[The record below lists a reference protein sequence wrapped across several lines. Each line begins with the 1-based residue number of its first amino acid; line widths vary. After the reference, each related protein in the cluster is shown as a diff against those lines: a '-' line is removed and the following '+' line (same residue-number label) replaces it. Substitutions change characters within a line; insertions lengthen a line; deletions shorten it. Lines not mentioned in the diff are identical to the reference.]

1 MEDEMPEMDKFEEWW
16 VTPQA
21 WCNVKEMCRTA
32 FWAGH
37 NARGLVAE
45 QLAEA
50 DRAGR
55 LEAERDMLLE
65 RLELAPSL
73 DVAFLDYQAWR
84 EQNRVPLVA
93 QQETP

>member
-1 MEDEMPEMDKFEEWW
+1 MPEMDKFEEWW
-16 VTPQA
+16 VTSQA

-32 FWAGH
+32 FLAGH

-65 RLELAPSL
+65 RLELAPSP

-84 EQNRVPLVA
+84 EQNRVALVA